1 LTEKT
6 KERST
11 LTNPKKEI
19 QRFSINFKETDQC
32 FQERYSINLK
42 LSQIMLKETQ
52 SKMRAD

>member
-11 LTNPKKEI
+11 LTNLKKEI